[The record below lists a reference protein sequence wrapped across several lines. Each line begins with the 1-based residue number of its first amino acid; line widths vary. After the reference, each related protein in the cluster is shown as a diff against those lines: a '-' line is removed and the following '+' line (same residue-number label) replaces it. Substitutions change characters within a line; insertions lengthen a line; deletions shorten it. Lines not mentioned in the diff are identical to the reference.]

1 MDFSEE
7 KREVKPP
14 AKKGRSFLKWL
25 CITFLLLLIGASLTA
40 GAAYVYFSRDLPSVS
55 ALKAYRPPTVSTVY
69 AADGTI
75 VAEFFRE
82 RRIVIPLETMPPM
95 LIEAFLAAEDARF
108 FQHKGIDP
116 LGILR
121 AFMKN
126 IQASG
131 IVQGGST
138 ITQQVAK
145 SFFLSPE
152 RSYLRK
158 IREAIL
164 AYRIERYLGKEEILH
179 LYLNQIFLGHGAY
192 GVEAAAQNY
201 FGLSS
206 ADLSLAQCA
215 MLAGL
220 PQAPSRYSPFRHPER
235 ARERQLYV
243 LSRMVANG
251 VLSEEDAEKA
261 RQEKLEIYPR
271 QNIYMEMA
279 PYFTEHIRQH
289 ILNRY
294 GEKAL
299 YEEGLQIRTT
309 LDINAQRAAEN
320 ALQKG
325 LLDLDKRQ
333 GFRGARRN
341 VGLSGVETALSDMEK
356 ENGFPEPVPE
366 MLSRGIVVHVDN
378 TGKKTRVRFGK
389 NTGEIPME
397 TMRWARKPDP
407 DIPHYNA
414 RIQTPG
420 QALRVGDDILV
431 RLVKKQE
438 NGLWELRLEQT
449 PTIQGALLCMEVS
462 TGMVRAIMGGYDFRA
477 SQFNRALQSR
487 RQAGSSFKPFIYAAA
502 LDKGY
507 TPASVIV
514 DNAFVFRDRE
524 RDFTWK
530 PKNYQ
535 DTFYGPTLLRE
546 ALAKSRNVITIKIME
561 DIGLE
566 YTLEYVRK
574 LGITSPINRDLSIA
588 LGSSGHSLLELVNG
602 YEVFANQGQL
612 TEPLFVTEI
621 RDRDG
626 RLIEKNAPFHE
637 RVIPEETAFLMTSLL
652 ESVVSNGTGWR
663 AKALTRKGW
672 PVAAKTGTTNN
683 LNDAWFLGYTP
694 AYVAGVWVGFDE
706 EGQLGDGETGSRAA
720 APIWVDFMETLHA
733 SRKPMAFPPPPPGI
747 VSVRIDTKTGL
758 LPTPESEATA
768 FEYFQKGNEPT
779 EYSPRSGEIEN
790 EKDFFKEGL

>member
-1 MDFSEE
+1 MIAIPQNPTPQA
-7 KREVKPP
+7 PP
-14 AKKGRSFLKWL
+14 KAPRRFILWGFLIL
-25 CITFLLLLIGASLTA
+25 FFLFLMIVAGSGGA
-40 GAAYVYFSRDLPSVS
+40 YFYFSRDLPSVS
-55 ALKAYRPPTVSTVY
+55 TLKAYRPPTISTVY

-82 RRIVIPLETMPPM
+82 RRIVIPLKDMPEQ
-95 LIEAFLAAEDARF
+95 LIQAFLAAEDARF

-116 LGILR
+116 MGILR
-121 AFMKN
+121 AFIKN
-126 IQASG
+126 VQASG

-152 RSYLRK
+152 RSYTRK

-164 AYRIERYLGKEEILH
+164 AYRIERYLEKEEILH

-206 ADLSLAQCA
+206 KNLSLAQCA

-243 LSRMVANG
+243 LSRMVSSG
-251 VLSEEDAEKA
+251 VISAEAAEKA
-261 RQEKLEIYPR
+261 RNETLEIYPR

-279 PYFTEHIRQH
+279 PYYTEHIRQYV
-289 ILNRY
+289 LNRY

-299 YEEGLQIRTT
+299 YEEGLHIRTA
-309 LDINAQRAAEN
+309 LDLSMQRAAEN

-333 GFRGARRN
+333 GFRGALRN
-341 VGLSGVETALSDMEK
+341 VGLSGIEAAIAESPPTPSPAPDIITH
-356 ENGFPEPVPE
+356 GF
-366 MLSRGIVVHVDN
+366 VVNVDN
-378 TGKKTRVRFGK
+378 AGAKTRVRFGRH
-389 NTGEIPME
+389 TGEIPLD
-397 TMRWARKPDP
+397 TMRWARRPNP

-414 RIQTPG
+414 RIQNPS
-420 QALRVGDDILV
+420 QALRVGDEILV
-431 RLVKKQE
+431 RLIRQNE
-438 NGLWELRLEQT
+438 DGIWELRLEQT
-449 PTIQGALLCMEVS
+449 PKAQSALLCMEAE
-462 TGMVRAIMGGYDFRA
+462 TGKVRAMMGGRDFRS
-477 SQFNRALQSR
+477 SQFNRAIQSR
-487 RQAGSSFKPFIYAAA
+487 RQAGSAFKPFIYAAA

-514 DNAFVFRDRE
+514 DNAFVFRDRQ

-546 ALAKSRNVITIKIME
+546 ALAKSRNVITIKILE
-561 DIGLE
+561 DIGID
-566 YTLEYVRK
+566 YTLGYVRK
-574 LGITSPINRDLSIA
+574 LGLTSPINRDLSIA
-588 LGSSGHSLLELVNG
+588 LGSSGHSLLEIVNAYG
-602 YEVFANQGQL
+602 IFAHQGQL
-612 TEPLFVTEI
+612 FEPVFVTEI

-626 RLIEKNAPFHE
+626 RLLEKNTPFHE
-637 RVIPEETAFLMTSLL
+637 KVVSEETAFLMTSLL

-663 AKALTRKGW
+663 AKSLTAKGW

-683 LNDAWFLGYTP
+683 LNDAWFVGYTP
-694 AYVAGVWVGFDE
+694 AYVTGVWVGFDE
-706 EGQLGDGETGSRAA
+706 EGPLGDGETGSRAA
-720 APIWVDFMETLHA
+720 APIWVDFMEAIHA
-733 SRKPMAFPPPPPGI
+733 GLKPRPFAPPPPGI
-747 VSVRIDTKTGL
+747 VTVRIDTQTGL
-758 LPTPESEATA
+758 LPIPESEATA
-768 FEYFQKGNEPT
+768 FEYFHKGHEPT
-779 EYSPRSGEIEN
+779 AFSPRSGEIEN
-790 EKDFFKEGL
+790 EKDFFKQGL